1 MKDDDYPSKS
11 VAVITMRIAH
21 VNVTVYGRFAPLTLK
36 VRDHVLITTTQKTVS
51 TLPEQTGIGIGTG
64 PKDLF
69 ASLNGC

>member
-1 MKDDDYPSKS
+1 
-11 VAVITMRIAH
+11 MRIAH

-64 PKDLF
+64 AFYSKRPIRKPKWM
-69 ASLNGC
+69 LNM